1 MKLLIKS
8 VKIIDPNSP
17 HNGKV
22 KDILIEDGVISKIG
36 DKIKPDDKMIGEL
49 DGKGQSISPGWFDMR
64 VNFCDPGYEYK
75 ETIETGLK
83 AATAG
88 GFTGVAI
95 MPSTNPTA
103 HTKSIVEYIINSS
116 KGRGVDVHPFGA
128 ISVKKE
134 GKDLSEMF
142 DMHSSGAVAFTDDK
156 HPVNDSGLM
165 LRALLYSKNF
175 NGLIVSFPH
184 DVHLAHNGQMNEGV
198 MSTSLGMK
206 GIPSL
211 AEEVMV
217 MRDLELAEY
226 AEARIHFTCIST
238 KRSVDLI
245 RKAKAKGLKVTAD
258 VCINNLVLDDS
269 YLSDFDSNYKYLPPL
284 RTKED
289 IAALKQGLKD
299 GTIDVICSDH
309 TPENEENKK
318 CEFEHAANGSIG
330 LETFFGLAN
339 KHLTDVLSL
348 DDIINKIAINPR
360 KILNLNIPQIKEGE
374 KANLTLF
381 DTDTEWTFTEKDI
394 QSKSKNTPYINSK
407 LKGKATKVIHTT

>member
-17 HNGKV
+17 NNGKV

-36 DKIKPDDKMIGEL
+36 EKIKVDDKMIDEI
-49 DGKGQSISPGWFDMR
+49 DGKGHSISPGWFDMR

-75 ETIETGLK
+75 ETIDSGLK
-83 AATAG
+83 AAVAG
-88 GFTGVAI
+88 GFTGVAV
-95 MPSTNPTA
+95 MPSSNPTV
-103 HTKSIVEYIINSS
+103 HTKSVVEYIINSA

-128 ISVKKE
+128 ISVKTE
-134 GKDLSEMF
+134 GKDLSEMY

-198 MSTSLGMK
+198 MSTSLGLK

-226 AEARIHFTCIST
+226 ADARIHFTCIST

-269 YLSDFDSNYKYLPPL
+269 HLSDFDSNYKFLPPL
-284 RTKED
+284 RTNED
-289 IAALKQGLKD
+289 IDALKQGLKD

-318 CEFEHAANGSIG
+318 CEFEHASFGSIG

-339 KHLTDVLSL
+339 KHLSDTLSTSEL
-348 DDIINKIAINPR
+348 MEKIAINPR
-360 KILNLNIPQIKEGE
+360 KILNLDIPQIKEGE
-374 KANLTLF
+374 KASLTMF
-381 DTDTEWTFTEKDI
+381 DTETEWTFTDKDI
-394 QSKSKNTPYINSK
+394 FSKSKNTPYINSK
-407 LKGKATKVIHTT
+407 LKGKALQVIHTK

>member
-1 MKLLIKS
+1 
-8 VKIIDPNSP
+8 
-17 HNGKV
+17 
-22 KDILIEDGVISKIG
+22 
-36 DKIKPDDKMIGEL
+36 
-49 DGKGQSISPGWFDMR
+49 
-64 VNFCDPGYEYK
+64 
-75 ETIETGLK
+75 
-83 AATAG
+83 
-88 GFTGVAI
+88 
-95 MPSTNPTA
+95 MPSSNPTV
-103 HTKSIVEYIINSS
+103 HTKSVVEYIINSA

-128 ISVKKE
+128 ISVKTE
-134 GKDLSEMF
+134 GKDLSEMY

-165 LRALLYSKNF
+165 LRALLYAKNF

-198 MSTSLGMK
+198 MSTSLGLK

-226 AEARIHFTCIST
+226 ADARIHFTCVST

-269 YLSDFDSNYKYLPPL
+269 YLADFDSNYKFLPPL
-284 RTKED
+284 RTHED
-289 IAALKQGLKD
+289 IVALKKGLKD

-309 TPENEENKK
+309 TPENDENKK
-318 CEFEHAANGSIG
+318 CEFEHAAFGSIG

-339 KHLTDVLSL
+339 KHLSDVLS
-348 DDIINKIAINPR
+348 INELMEKIVINPR
-360 KILNLNIPQIKEGE
+360 KILNLDIPQIKEGE

-381 DTDTEWTFTEKDI
+381 DTETEWTFTEKDI

-407 LKGKATKVIHTT
+407 LKGKAIKVIHTR

>member
-8 VKIIDPNSP
+8 VKIIDPSSP
-17 HNGKV
+17 HSGKV
-22 KDILIEDGVISKIG
+22 KDILIEDGVITKIG
-36 DKIKPDDKMIGEL
+36 EKIKVDDKMIGEI
-49 DGKGQSISPGWFDMR
+49 DGKGHSISPGWFDMR

-75 ETIETGLK
+75 ETIDSGLK
-83 AATAG
+83 AAVAG
-88 GFTGVAI
+88 GFTGVAV
-95 MPSTNPTA
+95 MPSSNPTV
-103 HTKSIVEYIINSS
+103 HTKSVVEYIINSA

-128 ISVKKE
+128 ISVKTE
-134 GKDLSEMF
+134 GKDLSEMY

-165 LRALLYSKNF
+165 LRALLYAKNF

-198 MSTSLGMK
+198 MSTSLGLK

-226 AEARIHFTCIST
+226 ADARIHFTCVST

-269 YLSDFDSNYKYLPPL
+269 YLADFDSNYKFLPPL
-284 RTKED
+284 RTHED
-289 IAALKQGLKD
+289 IVALKKGLKD

-309 TPENEENKK
+309 TPENDENKK
-318 CEFEHAANGSIG
+318 CEFEHAAFGSIG

-339 KHLTDVLSL
+339 KHLSDVLS
-348 DDIINKIAINPR
+348 INELMEKIVINPR
-360 KILNLNIPQIKEGE
+360 KILNLDIPQIKEGE

-381 DTDTEWTFTEKDI
+381 DTETEWTFTEKDI

-407 LKGKATKVIHTT
+407 LKGKAIKVIHTR